1 MNDTMAV
8 IGNDYSYGDV
18 TISERAIEDL
28 IACSAIEFGLVEV
41 KVVSLSKDRYDYQLF
56 APLNLAQAE
65 RLYRYIRDEFDL
77 LLGQVDVT
85 LNVIATD

>member
-18 TISERAIEDL
+18 TIAERAIEDL
-28 IACSAIEFGLVEV
+28 IACSAIEFGLREV
-41 KVVSLSKDRYDYQLF
+41 KVVSLSKERYDYVLI
-56 APLNLAQAE
+56 APVSLSEAE
-65 RLYRYIRDEFDL
+65 RLYRYVRDQFDL

-85 LNVIATD
+85 LNVIGV

>member
-18 TISERAIEDL
+18 TIAERAIEDL
-28 IACSAIEFGLVEV
+28 IACSAIEFGLNQV
-41 KVVSLSKDRYDYQLF
+41 KVVSLSKEDYDYQIVV
-56 APLNLAQAE
+56 PLSLAEAE
-65 RLYRYIRDEFDL
+65 RLYRYIRDQFDL

-85 LNVIATD
+85 LNVIAH

>member
-18 TISERAIEDL
+18 TIAERAIEDL
-28 IACSAIEFGLVEV
+28 IACSAIEFGLKEV
-41 KVVSLSKDRYDYQLF
+41 KVVSRSKDHYDYQIVASL
-56 APLNLAQAE
+56 PLVEAE
-65 RLYRYIRDEFDL
+65 RLYRYVRDQFDL

-85 LNVIATD
+85 LTIIATN

>member
-18 TISERAIEDL
+18 TIAERAIEDL
-28 IACSAIEFGLVEV
+28 IACSAIEFGLKEV
-41 KVVSLSKDRYDYQLF
+41 KVVSRSKDRYDYQIIASL
-56 APLNLAQAE
+56 PLVEAE
-65 RLYRYIRDEFDL
+65 RLYRYVRDQFDL

-85 LNVIATD
+85 LTIIATN

>member
-28 IACSAIEFGLVEV
+28 IACSAIEFGLREV
-41 KVVSLSKDRYDYQLF
+41 KVVSKTRDQYEYRLYVPLSLVE
-56 APLNLAQAE
+56 AE
-65 RLYRYIRDEFDL
+65 RLYRYVRDQFDL
-77 LLGQVDVT
+77 LLGQVDVI
-85 LNVIATD
+85 LYVISTR